1 MRTKLFTLIAAIA
14 FTFGAT
20 NVFAE
25 GGEGGTTPVTA
36 NEGKVNLSV
45 HIYPIQTLVI
55 KNEKDVVLEYKTKEH
70 FKEGVSKKVDD
81 HIEVYSTGGFEIKA
95 KTSNPN
101 LVGTNPNTKT
111 IASSDIKLLATNGSK
126 SLNMVAT
133 DVGNMVATQLDGT
146 TEVSLLTSSV
156 GGVDKTFNVE
166 YSAAGGDKYINH
178 YVNSENPTKYTTEV
192 TYTIVAK

>member
-20 NVFAE
+20 NVFAD
-25 GGEGGTTPVTA
+25 GGEGGTTPKKSD
-36 NEGKVNLSV
+36 NDKVNLAV

-55 KNEKDVVLEYKTKEH
+55 KNEKDVVLEYKTKDN
-70 FKEGVSKKVDD
+70 FKNGVSKKVDD

-95 KTSNPN
+95 KTNNAN
-101 LVGTNPNTKT
+101 LVGTGENSKF
-111 IASSDIKLLATNGSK
+111 IESSDIELLATNGSS
-126 SLNMVAT
+126 SL
-133 DVGNMVATQLDGT
+133 DVGSMVKAQLNGT

-166 YSAAGGDKYINH
+166 YFAAGGDKYINH

>member
-20 NVFAE
+20 NVFAQE
-25 GGEGGTTPVTA
+25 AGGGTTPKKSD
-36 NEGKVNLSV
+36 NDKVNLAV

-81 HIEVYSTGGFEIKA
+81 HIEVYSTGGFVIMA
-95 KTSNPN
+95 KTKNPN
-101 LVGTNPNTKT
+101 LVGISSNQKT
-111 IASSDIKLLATNGSK
+111 IASSDIKLLATNGTS
-126 SLNMVAT
+126 SLGVGGMVEAQLNGSAT
-133 DVGNMVATQLDGT
+133 G
-146 TEVSLLTSSV
+146 VSLLTSSV

-166 YSAAGGDKYINH
+166 YFAAGGNKYINH
-178 YVNSENPTKYTTEV
+178 YVNGETPTKYTTEV

>member
-25 GGEGGTTPVTA
+25 GGGTTPTKSD
-36 NEGKVNLSV
+36 NDKVNLAV

-55 KNEKDVVLEYKTKEH
+55 KGSKDVVLEYRTKDD
-70 FKEGVSKKVDD
+70 FKNGVSTDVED

-95 KTSNPN
+95 KTSNVN
-101 LVGTNPNTKT
+101 LVGTGANTKT

-133 DVGNMVATQLDGT
+133 DVGSMVKAQLNGA

-166 YSAAGGDKYINH
+166 YFAAGGNKYINH
-178 YVNSENPTKYTTEV
+178 YVNGETPTKYTTEV
-192 TYTIVAK
+192 TYTIVAQ

>member
-81 HIEVYSTGGFEIKA
+81 HIEVYSTGGFVIMA
-95 KTSNPN
+95 KTNNPN
-101 LVGTNPNTKT
+101 LVGISSNQKT
-111 IASSDIKLLATNGSK
+111 IASSDIKLLATNGTS
-126 SLNMVAT
+126 SLGVGGMVEAQLNGSAT
-133 DVGNMVATQLDGT
+133 G
-146 TEVSLLTSSV
+146 VSLLTSSV

-166 YSAAGGDKYINH
+166 YFAAGGNKYINH
-178 YVNSENPTKYTTEV
+178 YVNGETPTKYTTEV
-192 TYTIVAK
+192 TYTIVAQ